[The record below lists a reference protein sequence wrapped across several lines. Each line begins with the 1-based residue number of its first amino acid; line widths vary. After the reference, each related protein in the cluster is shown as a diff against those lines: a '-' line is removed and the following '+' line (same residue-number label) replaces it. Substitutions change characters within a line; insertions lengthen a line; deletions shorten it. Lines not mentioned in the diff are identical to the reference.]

1 MLKPLPSDIS
11 LWKGG
16 FSVYSSPTTY
26 STSTDFKFSETIKG
40 FFEEK
45 LRLHVKIQ
53 ETEHK
58 SAVEEW
64 KDESLNAAKAEQ
76 GPYVMY

>member
-11 LWKGG
+11 ILKDGYS
-16 FSVYSSPTTY
+16 FYSSPKTN
-26 STSTDFKFSETIKG
+26 STTDFKFSETVKG

-58 SAVEEW
+58 SAVKEW